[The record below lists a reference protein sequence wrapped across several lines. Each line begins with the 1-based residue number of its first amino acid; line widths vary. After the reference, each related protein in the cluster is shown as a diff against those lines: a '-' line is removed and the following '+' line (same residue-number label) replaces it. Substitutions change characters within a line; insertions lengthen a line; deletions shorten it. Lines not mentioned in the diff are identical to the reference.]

1 MIDRIVKLPDLAIVA
16 ATQVLNERGFRVGP
30 STGAGFLSALIIA
43 ATNTKPVEFLTIVVA
58 KSDNSY
64 PYKDT
69 YFNKIWVGSRFT
81 RYGGYVV
88 S

>member
-1 MIDRIVKLPDLAIVA
+1 MIDRIIKLPDLAIVA
-16 ATQVLNERGFRVGP
+16 AMQVLNERGFRAGP
-30 STGAGFLSALIIA
+30 STSAGFLSALILA
-43 ATNTKPVEFLTIVVA
+43 ATNTRPVEFLTIVVV

-69 YFNKIWVGSRFT
+69 YLNKIWIGSRFT
-81 RYGGYVV
+81 RYGGYSV